1 MNGSAAAAGGVG
13 EEESPIPSAAPS
25 GGGVSPRAPD
35 RPLLPDHFPPAVA
48 MNRSRLQ
55 VVHMANYRYLVPATR
70 VRTELRLV
78 PPTLHGFQR
87 LLAHK
92 IQVAPLPH
100 TMPWRQD
107 AFGNEIV
114 EAHHEKVAEFLT
126 FAVEITVET
135 RCCFTE
141 TGLPLPTPIAP
152 RPGETAEQY
161 REVTW
166 RTMPDASLE
175 AAARDMEKTA
185 DPDRDAL
192 RFFAALGDRVHRE
205 MVFES
210 GSTGVETRAAEAW
223 ANRRGVCQ
231 DFSHVTLTLCR
242 LCGIPARYVSGFVP
256 GEGVM
261 HAWVEALLPLGAGA
275 DAAHYWFAY
284 DPTYNKWV
292 DENYVAVAVG
302 RDYSDISPTSG
313 TYYGGGSTLSYRNR
327 VTRLEREVI
336 LL

>member
-1 MNGSAAAAGGVG
+1 MT
-13 EEESPIPSAAPS
+13 
-25 GGGVSPRAPD
+25 
-35 RPLLPDHFPPAVA
+35 
-48 MNRSRLQ
+48 
-55 VVHMANYRYLVPATR
+55 NYHYLVPATR

-78 PPTLHGFQR
+78 PPTLHGWQK
-87 LLAHK
+87 LLAHR

-100 TMPWRQD
+100 SMPWRKD

-135 RCCFTE
+135 RCAFTQE
-141 TGLPLPTPIAP
+141 GLPLPTPILP
-152 RPGETAEQY
+152 RPHEPIDQY

-166 RTMPDASLE
+166 RTMPDDSLKE
-175 AAARDMEKTA
+175 TARALEKTGS
-185 DPDRDAL
+185 PDHAPL
-192 RFFAALGDRVHRE
+192 RFFASVGDRVHRE
-205 MVFES
+205 MTFAS
-210 GSTGVETRAAEAW
+210 GSTSVETRATEAW
-223 ANRRGVCQ
+223 ANRHGVCQ
-231 DFSHVTLTLCR
+231 DFSHITLTLCR

-261 HAWVEALLPLGAGA
+261 HAWVEALLPLGTGA
-275 DAAHYWFAY
+275 NASPYWFAY

-292 DENYVAVAVG
+292 DDGYVAVAVG

-327 VTRLEREVI
+327 VTRQEREVI